1 MTRLAFAIALTIAAL
16 PITAAAQTADDV
28 TQPPPS
34 SQGPMT
40 VERMYSGFVFAPE
53 VKITDFDHQTSGL
66 IGGSAGWLAEE
77 TFFFGGAGSWIR
89 NASNVRQ
96 LGYGGFVM
104 QWFVTNSDHFG
115 LSGKVLL
122 GGGGATV
129 LQPVPQVVPLP
140 GPRELERL
148 TPAQI
153 ADLTRAR
160 TVTST
165 IRVHDHFFVAEPELN
180 ARFGIARHVHLTLG
194 AGYRFAG
201 SGWWYYYGG
210 YNHDQVSGAVGT
222 FGVQIGG

>member
-1 MTRLAFAIALTIAAL
+1 MTRLAFIVALAIVAL
-16 PITAAAQTADDV
+16 PLEAAAQTADAAA
-28 TQPPPS
+28 QPAPPN
-34 SQGPMT
+34 QGPMT

-66 IGGSAGWLAEE
+66 IGGSAGYLAEE
-77 TFFFGGAGSWIR
+77 TFFFGGAGYWMP
-89 NASNVRQ
+89 NGSNGRE

-104 QWFVTNSDHFG
+104 QWYVMNNDHFG

-129 LQPVPQVVPLP
+129 LQTVTQVLPLP
-140 GPRELERL
+140 SPRELDRM

-180 ARFGIARHVHLTLG
+180 ARIGVARHVHLTLG

-201 SGWWYYYGG
+201 SGWWYYYSG
-210 YNHDQVSGAVGT
+210 YNHDQVSGVVGT

>member
-1 MTRLAFAIALTIAAL
+1 MMRLAFAAAL
-16 PITAAAQTADDV
+16 AVFALPLTATAQTAGDV
-28 TQPPPS
+28 TQQPPS

-66 IGGSAGWLAEE
+66 IGGSAGYLAEE
-77 TFFFGGAGSWIR
+77 TFFFGGAGYWMP
-89 NASNVRQ
+89 NGSNGRE

-104 QWFVTNSDHFG
+104 QWFMTSSDHFG
-115 LSGKVLL
+115 LSGKLLL
-122 GGGGATV
+122 GGGSATV
-129 LQPVPQVVPLP
+129 LQSVTQVVPLP

-165 IRVHDHFFVAEPELN
+165 VRVHDHFFVAEPELN
-180 ARFGIARHVHLTLG
+180 ARFGIARHVHLTAG

-201 SGWWYYYGG
+201 SGWWYYYSG
-210 YNHDQVSGAVGT
+210 YAHDRVSGVVGT